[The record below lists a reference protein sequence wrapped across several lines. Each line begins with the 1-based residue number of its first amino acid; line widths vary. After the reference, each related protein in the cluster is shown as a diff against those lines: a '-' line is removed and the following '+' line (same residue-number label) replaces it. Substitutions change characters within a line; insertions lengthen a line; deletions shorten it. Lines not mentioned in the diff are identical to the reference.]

1 MGRKSLVCAL
11 CGLII
16 GMALSVS
23 VTQRSA
29 STGAFTASFSTTLR
43 IWGVNASVLGNG
55 YVSISWLTSAAASSQ
70 VFYGAEAH
78 ADSADYEFRSY
89 TDPIQT
95 LRHEVTLGGL
105 EDSTI
110 PHFRTVSIALV
121 RGVQFTAI
129 SGDFTIEMPGAP
141 DPPHDRQVDLGQ
153 LTGSTPLVLNAA
165 GVTLASAKLTTGD
178 GRASLTIA
186 AGTRMLDS
194 SGQPLWS
201 LSATVPTGPLPTSID
216 TIIAAWDFGPQGA
229 TFVPPMTLTLAYS
242 AQTLSAGVLGDTMYI
257 AFWDG
262 SVWQKLPSMVDTN
275 AGTVSAPC
283 SHFTLFAIMGNK
295 QAVTPAPTTTPAP
308 TPAPSPTTTNTA
320 TTKPA
325 TQPSPTTPAST
336 TTQTTPPSQTPDPS
350 APSSSTSPSPTPS
363 PSTSSKPAG
372 PSNNGPVYLW
382 IVAACLAAAVALSM
396 AVLVARARRKG

>member
-1 MGRKSLVCAL
+1 MGRKSLFCAL

-16 GMALSVS
+16 GMVLSVS

-43 IWGVNASVLGNG
+43 IWGVNASVLGTG
-55 YVSISWLTSAAASSQ
+55 SVSISWLTSAGASSQ
-70 VFYGAEAH
+70 VFYDVKAH
-78 ADSADYEFRSY
+78 ADTSGYPFRSNLDL
-89 TDPIQT
+89 TQALQHDMT
-95 LRHEVTLGGL
+95 LEALQG
-105 EDSTI
+105 STAY
-110 PHFRTVSIALV
+110 HFRVMSIAIV

-129 SGDFTIEMPGAP
+129 SEDFAIEMPGAP
-141 DPPHDRQVDLGQ
+141 DPPRDREVELGQ

-242 AQTLSAGVLGDTMYI
+242 AQTLSAGVLGDTLYI
-257 AFWDG
+257 AFWNG

-275 AGTVSAPC
+275 ARTVSAPI
-283 SHFTLFAIMGNK
+283 SHFTLFAIMDKK
-295 QAVTPAPTTTPAP
+295 QAVTPAPTP
-308 TPAPSPTTTNTA
+308 TPSPTTTNTA
-320 TTKPA
+320 TTKSA
-325 TQPSPTTPAST
+325 TQPSPTAPAST
-336 TTQTTPPSQTPDPS
+336 TTQTPPPSQTPDPS
-350 APSSSTSPSPTPS
+350 APSSSTSPSTTPS

-372 PSNNGPVYLW
+372 PSNNGSVYLW

-396 AVLVARARRKG
+396 AVLLARARCKG